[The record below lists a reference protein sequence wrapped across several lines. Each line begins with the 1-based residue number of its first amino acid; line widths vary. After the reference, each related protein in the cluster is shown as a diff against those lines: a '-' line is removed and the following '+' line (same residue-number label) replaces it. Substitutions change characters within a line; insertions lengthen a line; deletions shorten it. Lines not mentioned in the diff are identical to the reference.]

1 MSRIY
6 RYPVFVFILTGCAI
20 FYLSAQ
26 TSTART
32 SDDPLTQRAIAAMQ
46 KAAQYFR
53 KEVATNGG
61 YLFNYNTDFS
71 MREGEEIASPT
82 TIWVQPPGTPAV
94 GLAFLEAYN
103 VTGDTLF
110 LNGATAAAHALVW
123 GQLASGGW
131 DYRIDFDPELSK
143 RWHYR
148 RDVESGDKITNK
160 RRNQSTLDDNTTQCA
175 LQLLMKVD
183 KTLNFK
189 DAEIHRAVMYGLDA
203 LLKVQYP
210 NGAWPQRFTAPPD
223 PKKYPV
229 IKAHYPDS
237 WSREYTGI
245 QYQNYYTFND
255 NAMEDVIVTMIEA
268 NKIYGDKQYLDAAK
282 QCGDFIILAQ
292 MPEPQ
297 PAWAQQY
304 NENMEPAWARKFE
317 PPAIT
322 GGETFSVLRTLLYLY
337 LKTGEQRFL
346 EPVPKALK
354 WAENSLLPDKR
365 LARFYELKTNRP
377 LYFNAP
383 RQYSN
388 LPEPA
393 FPELKDYTLIYDDAD
408 LPNHYSFKVSGAPI
422 AVIRSEYDRII
433 KEGRETILAERDRI
447 PNVRPD
453 QVLEII
459 NRLDDK
465 GRWVEKG
472 RLKTTDPKNPY
483 VVTDIISCGT
493 FIRNLSLLTAYI
505 KSQLTSNK

>member
-103 VTGDTLF
+103 VTADTLY
-110 LNGATAAAHALVW
+110 LNGAIAAAHALVW

-148 RDVESGDKITNK
+148 RDVENGDKVTNK

-183 KTLNFK
+183 KILDFK
-189 DAEIHRAVMYGLDA
+189 DPDIHRAVMYGLDA

-223 PKKYPV
+223 PK
-229 IKAHYPDS
+229 
-237 WSREYTGI
+237 
-245 QYQNYYTFND
+245 
-255 NAMEDVIVTMIEA
+255 
-268 NKIYGDKQYLDAAK
+268 
-282 QCGDFIILAQ
+282 
-292 MPEPQ
+292 
-297 PAWAQQY
+297 
-304 NENMEPAWARKFE
+304 
-317 PPAIT
+317 
-322 GGETFSVLRTLLYLY
+322 
-337 LKTGEQRFL
+337 
-346 EPVPKALK
+346 
-354 WAENSLLPDKR
+354 
-365 LARFYELKTNRP
+365 
-377 LYFNAP
+377 
-383 RQYSN
+383 
-388 LPEPA
+388 
-393 FPELKDYTLIYDDAD
+393 
-408 LPNHYSFKVSGAPI
+408 
-422 AVIRSEYDRII
+422 
-433 KEGRETILAERDRI
+433 
-447 PNVRPD
+447 
-453 QVLEII
+453 
-459 NRLDDK
+459 
-465 GRWVEKG
+465 
-472 RLKTTDPKNPY
+472 
-483 VVTDIISCGT
+483 
-493 FIRNLSLLTAYI
+493 
-505 KSQLTSNK
+505 

>member
-1 MSRIY
+1 MFLICRHL
-6 RYPVFVFILTGCAI
+6 ILLLL
-20 FYLSAQ
+20 LSGNTFCSLSSQNSIAGINK
-26 TSTART
+26 
-32 SDDPLTQRAIAAMQ
+32 DPLTQSVIVTMQ
-46 KAAQYFR
+46 KAAHYFR
-53 KEVATNGG
+53 NEVATNGG
-61 YLFNYNTDFS
+61 YLFNYKTDFS

-82 TIWVQPPGTPAV
+82 MIWVQPPGTPAV

-110 LNGATAAAHALVW
+110 LNGAISAAHALVW

-131 DYRIDFDPELSK
+131 DYRIDFDPVLSK

-148 RDVESGDKITNK
+148 RDVEKGDMVSNN

-189 DAEIHRAVMYGLDA
+189 DTEIHRAVMYGLDA

-223 PKKYPV
+223 PKKFPV

-255 NAMEDVIVTMIEA
+255 NAMSDVIETMVEA
-268 NKIYGDKQYLDAAK
+268 NKIYGDKRYLDAAK
-282 QCGDFIILAQ
+282 HCGDFIILAQ

-317 PPAIT
+317 PPSIT

-337 LKTGEQRFL
+337 LETGELRFL

-377 LYFNAP
+377 LYFNAS

-393 FPELKDYTLIYDDAD
+393 FPELKDYTLIYDDSD

-422 AVIRSEYDRII
+422 AVIRSQYDRII
-433 KEGRETILAERDRI
+433 KEGRETMLAERDRI
-447 PNVRPD
+447 PNVDPD
-453 QVLEII
+453 QIREII

-472 RLKTTDPKNPY
+472 RLKTTDTRNPY
-483 VVTDIISCGT
+483 IESDIISCGT
-493 FIRNLSLLTAYI
+493 FVRNLYLLSTYI
-505 KSQLTSNK
+505 KSQK